1 MMTREENERLCRIG
15 AGTPMGELFRRFWLP
30 IALTEKLATPGGAPR
45 HERLLGQ
52 DFVVF
57 RSKEG
62 KVGVLDELCMHRG
75 ASLALG
81 RVEECGIRCL
91 YHGWLFGTDGEILDI
106 MNMPPGKRPP
116 RLKARAYPVVEAG
129 GMIWTYIGP
138 AEHQPPFPQHEYLA
152 VPDNHRVVMRV
163 DSHYNWVQATE
174 GGLDSSHVSILHT
187 NGARPG
193 WLGESDDKVGAFDD
207 TGPLLE
213 LEETEFGYHYAA
225 FRRPARPGEAENCR
239 IVPFIMPSG
248 RIIPGG
254 ALQGASISTLVLEI
268 PLDDEHTAT
277 YSVRY
282 GSRPIDPAERHRET
296 GFDDPEI
303 YSFEDNKLKMAR
315 GDYKQKRELMDT
327 SFSGLR
333 GIATED
339 AAIATS
345 QGPILDRTTEHLIY
359 SDLAVVRFR
368 RRLLDAAAALEAG
381 APALGAHADHALI
394 RAIDAPRPSGAHWR
408 TLIPTHNVTGPTS
421 GTEG

>member
-15 AGTPMGELFRRFWLP
+15 PGTPMGAVFRRFWMP
-30 IALTEKLATPGGAPR
+30 ITLTEKLAEPGAVR
-45 HERLLGQ
+45 HEKLLGE

-57 RSKEG
+57 RAQNG
-62 KVGVLDELCMHRG
+62 KVGVLDELCLHRG

-81 RVEECGIRCL
+81 RVEECGLRCL

-116 RLKARAYPVVEAG
+116 RLKANAYPAMEAG
-129 GMIWTYIGP
+129 GIIWAYLGP
-138 AEHQPPFPQHEYLA
+138 AEHQPPFPQHEYLG
-152 VPDNHRVVMRV
+152 VPEHHRVVMRV

-225 FRRPARPGEAENCR
+225 FRRPTHPGEPENCR

-254 ALQGASISTLVLEI
+254 ALQGASNSTLVLEI

-282 GSRPIDPAERHRET
+282 GSKPVTKESRWRET

-303 YSFEDNKLKMAR
+303 YDKDSNTLLMSR
-315 GDYKQKRELMDT
+315 GDYKQKRHLMAT
-327 SFSGLR
+327 NFSGLR

-345 QGPILDRTTEHLIY
+345 QGPIYDRSKEHLIY

-368 RRLLDAAAALEAG
+368 RRLLDAADALERHG
-381 APALGAHADHALI
+381 KAPVGAHADHGLI
-394 RAIDAPRPSGAHWR
+394 RAIDAPRPGNAHWR
-408 TLIPTHNVTGPTS
+408 TLIPSHRVTGAT
-421 GTEG
+421 TTAD

>member
-1 MMTREENERLCRIG
+1 MMTREENDRLCRIG
-15 AGTPMGELFRRFWLP
+15 ADTPMGALFRRFWMP
-30 IALTEKLATPGGAPR
+30 IALAEKVAEPGAVRHEKL
-45 HERLLGQ
+45 LGD

-57 RSKEG
+57 RTQDG

-81 RVEECGIRCL
+81 RVEDCGIRCL
-91 YHGWLFGTDGEILDI
+91 YHGWKFGTDGEILDI
-106 MNMPPGKRPP
+106 MNMPPGRRPP
-116 RLKARAYPVVEAG
+116 KLKAKAYPAVESG
-129 GMIWTYIGP
+129 GMIWAYLGP
-138 AEHQPPFPQHEYLA
+138 AEHQPPFPQHQCLGFPA
-152 VPDNHRVVMRV
+152 THRVTMRV

-193 WLGESDDKVGAFDD
+193 WLGASDDKVGAFDD

-225 FRRPARPGEAENCR
+225 FRRPARSGEPENCR

-254 ALQGASISTLVLEI
+254 ALQGASNATLVLEI
-268 PLDDEHTAT
+268 PIDDEHTAT

-282 GSRPIDPAERHRET
+282 SSEPQEAGARLRET

-303 YSFEDNKLKMAR
+303 YDPATNQLLMSR
-315 GDYKQKRELMDT
+315 GDYKQKRHLMAT
-327 SFSGLR
+327 NFSGLR

-345 QGPILDRTTEHLIY
+345 QRPIYDRSQENLIY
-359 SDLAVVRFR
+359 ADLAVVRFR
-368 RRLLDAAAALEAG
+368 RRLLDAVDAMERGEAPVG
-381 APALGAHADHALI
+381 TQADHALI
-394 RAIDAPRPSGAHWR
+394 RAIDAPRPSNAHWR
-408 TLIPTHNVTGPTS
+408 TLIPTHKVVGKTLLAD
-421 GTEG
+421 